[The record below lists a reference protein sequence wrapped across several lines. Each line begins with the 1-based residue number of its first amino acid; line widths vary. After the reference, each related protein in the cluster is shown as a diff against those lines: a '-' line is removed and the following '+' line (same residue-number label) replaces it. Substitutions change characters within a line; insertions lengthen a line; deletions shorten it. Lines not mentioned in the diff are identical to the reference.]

1 MLFHFSHSLSKLP
14 KTGYKKRPHLPHR
27 AWRRRYKT
35 AVPLRFVTFGSPL
48 FCCPNGALRRP
59 LHQNT
64 ACPAHGNGGCRRQLL
79 RQSRFTAHA
88 AGGTSQP
95 RCRGALTAMPF
106 GTTRP
111 LCQPVWLLLYPVWAL
126 CSAHAFCLL
135 LLIIS
140 ALPHRVKP
148 CLRPCRTGFNFK
160 LRPCGE
166 GPRTTA
172 RHAPARRVAL
182 PLPRCGRL
190 LTGHKKIKMPCRKPQ
205 QGIGLK
211 GPSFL

>member
-95 RCRGALTAMPF
+95 RCRGALTAVPLWHHTPSLPARLAATLPGM
-106 GTTRP
+106 GTLQRP
-111 LCQPVWLLLYPVWAL
+111 RILLVTADY
-126 CSAHAFCLL
+126 
-135 LLIIS
+135 IS
-140 ALPHRVKP
+140 FTAPRQTLFAALPH
-148 CLRPCRTGFNFK
+148 GF
-160 LRPCGE
+160 
-166 GPRTTA
+166 
-172 RHAPARRVAL
+172 
-182 PLPRCGRL
+182 
-190 LTGHKKIKMPCRKPQ
+190 
-205 QGIGLK
+205 
-211 GPSFL
+211 